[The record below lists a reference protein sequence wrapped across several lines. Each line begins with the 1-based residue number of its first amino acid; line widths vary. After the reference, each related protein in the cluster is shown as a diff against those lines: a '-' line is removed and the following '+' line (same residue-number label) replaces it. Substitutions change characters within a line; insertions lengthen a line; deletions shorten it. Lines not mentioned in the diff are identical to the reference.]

1 MSMETALSIGMGL
14 IQHRQAVGAAL
25 NGLSQ
30 LSGGDFG
37 KIAQKFHLPK
47 GVSQPIQKGLKEMQ
61 NLPQSNTLQVL
72 AGLNS
77 FDADRDGNLTQN
89 ELTQGLSEMKSNG
102 QASTKKGAAR
112 YQLGETMLKNYTQIA
127 SLDGHASN
135 ISLKDTLKLANQDGK
150 ITNVST
156 RDWQSLNA

>member
-1 MSMETALSIGMGL
+1 MSMETAMSIGMGL

-25 NGLSQ
+25 NGLSK
-30 LSGGDFG
+30 LSGSGFS
-37 KIAQKFHLPK
+37 KIAQDFHLPK
-47 GVSQPIQKGLKEMQ
+47 GVSQPIQKGLNEIQ

-77 FDADRDGNLTQN
+77 FDANRDGNLTQS
-89 ELTQGLSEMKSNG
+89 ELTQGLSKMKANG
-102 QASTKKGAAR
+102 QASTPKGGAL
-112 YQLGETMLKNYTQIA
+112 YQLGQNLLKNYTQIA
-127 SLDGHASN
+127 SLDGNAGS
-135 ISLKDTLKLANQDGK
+135 ISMPDTLKLASKDGK